1 MPAETIISY
10 WKPEVAIRLVTDST
24 AFPFD
29 NGTILCILVF
39 VCCWNSCTL
48 CYATVPYALQR
59 HIYQERKQQFY
70 KPPIHVDEI
79 GLTSDKYIPL
89 NSTVSSLPLKLSFGS
104 MSFARW
110 MLMQHMEESI
120 SSQKAFGFTDKDTD
134 DVRRLISDTSV
145 YLLGITILAS
155 LLHLVFEF
163 LAFQSDIQFW
173 RDNKSL
179 AGLSTRALVTDLL
192 SQSVVFLFLVESD
205 SSLLV
210 TVPSF
215 FGILIQGWKVGWRL
229 LLLLSLLWLAF

>member
-1 MPAETIISY
+1 
-10 WKPEVAIRLVTDST
+10 
-24 AFPFD
+24 
-29 NGTILCILVF
+29 
-39 VCCWNSCTL
+39 
-48 CYATVPYALQR
+48 
-59 HIYQERKQQFY
+59 
-70 KPPIHVDEI
+70 
-79 GLTSDKYIPL
+79 
-89 NSTVSSLPLKLSFGS
+89 
-104 MSFARW
+104 
-110 MLMQHMEESI
+110 MQHMEESI

-215 FGILIQGWKVGWRL
+215 FGILIQGWKVG
-229 LLLLSLLWLAF
+229 